1 MCLCVVEYYF
11 CVFLI
16 ELYVLMRCI
25 WVFEVI
31 YEYVVVE
38 LKLLVVNIYIFKI
51 WKKNLL
57 KI

>member
-38 LKLLVVNIYIFKI
+38 LKLLVINIYIFKI
-51 WKKNLL
+51 WKKKLF